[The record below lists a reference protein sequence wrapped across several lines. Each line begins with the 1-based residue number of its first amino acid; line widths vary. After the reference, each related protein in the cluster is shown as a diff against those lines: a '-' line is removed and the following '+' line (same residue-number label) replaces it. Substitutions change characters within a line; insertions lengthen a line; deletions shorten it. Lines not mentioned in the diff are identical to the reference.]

1 MLAVMS
7 VAIRRIG
14 PDDEAVLALLARD
27 EPDFDLDDRSA
38 PSVPLPAAA
47 ARAFLGDANV
57 LFWIA
62 ESADDVVGFLS
73 CQIVRRRDEPAELLL
88 YEIGVRAAQRRHG
101 VGRALVAAM
110 NAWMAAHHVVEVW
123 VLADNPGAVAFYRA
137 CGFSDDES
145 HAATYMT
152 RFDGET

>member
-1 MLAVMS
+1 MS
-7 VAIRRIG
+7 YAIRRLG
-14 PDDEAVLALLARD
+14 PEDEAVLALLARD
-27 EPDFDLDDRSA
+27 EPDFDIDARSE
-38 PSVPLPAAA
+38 PTTPLPTDA
-47 ARAFLGDANV
+47 ARAFLGDPNV

-62 ESADDVVGFLS
+62 ERDDDVAGFLS
-73 CQIVRRRDEPAELLL
+73 CQLVRRRDQPAELLL

-101 VGRALVAAM
+101 VGRALVAVM

-137 CGFSDDES
+137 CGFSDDEH

-152 RFDGET
+152 RFDGES